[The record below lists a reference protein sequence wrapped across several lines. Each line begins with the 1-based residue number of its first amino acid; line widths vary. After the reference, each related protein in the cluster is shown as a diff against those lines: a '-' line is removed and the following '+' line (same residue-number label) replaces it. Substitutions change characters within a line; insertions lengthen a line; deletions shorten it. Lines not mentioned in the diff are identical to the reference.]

1 MLALTNAAGI
11 VILILGVIAVVIGG
25 GTLILRGRTKREG
38 PPAIPA
44 TMQPGP
50 SDEALETPLLQKLQG
65 WGVILVAFFVI
76 WIPLTWLREPSQNLQ
91 QDRDLKTAAIERG
104 SHVVEPYTEENQGG
118 YNCVRCHGAEL
129 RGGVIAAGVT
139 PTGEV
144 NYAYPP
150 NLTTVCGGPF
160 TGHLLIKSLADIYTT
175 IEEGRNVMPSWSIKF
190 NGPMDDQQIND
201 VVNYLVYLSSKN
213 VPYNENV
220 CINPDA
226 VTAAASPNPSPPP
239 ATPTPSGSASAGASG
254 SPSSGGSGSG
264 SSGSA
269 TPSPSASGS

>member
-11 VILILGVIAVVIGG
+11 VILILGLLAVVIGG

-38 PPAIPA
+38 PPEIPA

-50 SDEALETPLLQKLQG
+50 SDQALETPLLQKLQG

-76 WIPLTWLREPSQNLQ
+76 WIPLTWLREPSENLQ
-91 QDRDLKTAAIERG
+91 QDKELKTAAIERG
-104 SHVVEPYTEENQGG
+104 SHIVEPYTEENQGG

-139 PTGEV
+139 PSGEV

-150 NLTTVCGGPF
+150 NLTTVCGGPS
-160 TGHLLIKSLADIYTT
+160 TGHALIKSLTDIYTT

-213 VPYNENV
+213 VPYKDNV

-226 VTAAASPNPSPPP
+226 SKAAASPSASASAAASGAPSS
-239 ATPTPSGSASAGASG
+239 SGSAS
-254 SPSSGGSGSG
+254 P
-264 SSGSA
+264 GSA